1 MIFVVFVRTSIADI
15 ARRIDTFC
23 AFDDQVQNVES
34 YRSAGAVQV
43 DRRFRKDDVLEFIG
57 RRWNEAAVESSRQS
71 RYDGKSELCRC
82 PARR

>member
-1 MIFVVFVRTSIADI
+1 MLFVVFVRTSKADI

-23 AFDDQVQNVES
+23 AFDDQVQNGES
-34 YRSAGAVQV
+34 YRS

-71 RYDGKSELCRC
+71 RYHGKSELCRC